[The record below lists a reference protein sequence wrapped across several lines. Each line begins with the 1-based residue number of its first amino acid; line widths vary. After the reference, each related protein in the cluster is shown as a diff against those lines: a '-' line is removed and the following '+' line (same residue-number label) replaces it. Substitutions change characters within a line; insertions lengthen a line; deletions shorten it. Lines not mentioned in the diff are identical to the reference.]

1 MLWTITNHQFNHH
14 PTRVKV
20 MDVVCCHKCCSC
32 LNPPSPL
39 ATPWSPTP
47 PCPTTCVSP
56 VPQTQSTALPT
67 RAATLSAMSGQ
78 DTPSTWLP
86 NTWNGKT
93 NQKNLTIRIDYVSYL
108 RSKVALF
115 YKHNGQHDKNV
126 RHFFL
131 ISSENAHKIWID
143 NLYRFKIRT
152 VQ

>member
-47 PCPTTCVSP
+47 PCPTTCESP

-86 NTWNGKT
+86 NTWNGRT
-93 NQKNLTIRIDYVSYL
+93 NQKNLTIRIDYVSYTYGVKL
-108 RSKVALF
+108 HSFISIMVNMTKMW
-115 YKHNGQHDKNV
+115 DT
-126 RHFFL
+126 FFSFLLKMLTKYGL
-131 ISSENAHKIWID
+131 ITSTDS
-143 NLYRFKIRT
+143 R
-152 VQ
+152 